1 VVTMAVVWARFH
13 KQRVPGWLLSTNF
26 LIVAPNVIVYQRLER
41 DFAANRIFYELPLIP
56 GVARR
61 FQPKGDSAGRP
72 RGARLVWQSLPHQ
85 HPPALRIARPGVNA
99 AERHRGPPRQEAR
112 EGPRHLGAV
121 LIFQFLTRFTG
132 VPVAPGFCFMAGVG
146 RWRRGPKS
154 EEGKARVS
162 RNAYKDGT
170 RALRELARLL
180 RGQAEALKRI
190 G

>member
-1 VVTMAVVWARFH
+1 MAVVWARFH

-132 VPVAPGFCFMAGVG
+132 VPVAPGFCFMTGVG
-146 RWRRGPKS
+146 GGDGGRSPKRVRRGYRGTLTKTARGRCGNWRDCCGGKPKH
-154 EEGKARVS
+154 
-162 RNAYKDGT
+162 
-170 RALRELARLL
+170 
-180 RGQAEALKRI
+180 
-190 G
+190 